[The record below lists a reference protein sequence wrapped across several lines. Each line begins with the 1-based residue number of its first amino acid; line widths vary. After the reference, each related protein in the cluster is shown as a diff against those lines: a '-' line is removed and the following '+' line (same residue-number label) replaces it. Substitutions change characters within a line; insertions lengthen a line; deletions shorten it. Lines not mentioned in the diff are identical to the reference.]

1 MFYFRLKM
9 TIQGT
14 DNFGHVF
21 RYGRLEYDFITAGRV
36 NETQISGMQ
45 HLAGYPNSVAGG
57 HFKCADLPTGS
68 VNPVTDHR
76 IAQRI

>member
-9 TIQGT
+9 TIQCT

-21 RYGRLEYDFITAGRV
+21 RYGCLEYDFFAAGRM

-45 HLAGYPNSVAGG
+45 HLAGYPNPVAGG
-57 HFKCADLPTGS
+57 HFKWSDLPAMS
-68 VNPVTDHR
+68 VNPVTNHR
-76 IAQRI
+76 IAPRV